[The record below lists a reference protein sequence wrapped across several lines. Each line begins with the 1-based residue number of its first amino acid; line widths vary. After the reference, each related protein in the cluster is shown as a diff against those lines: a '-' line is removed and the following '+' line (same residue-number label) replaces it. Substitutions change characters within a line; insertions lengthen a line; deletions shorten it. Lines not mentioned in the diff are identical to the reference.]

1 MDKKVELK
9 HNPTALWFKQNA
21 NGFAKKEV
29 VEETLNKTKK
39 EKEIVV
45 VMPSGLTEAQREL
58 FLYAAALHGE
68 KVIEENWPPHRG

>member
-29 VEETLNKTKK
+29 VEEAINKTKK
-39 EKEIVV
+39 EVV
-45 VMPSGLTEAQREL
+45 VMPRGLTEAQREL
-58 FLYAAALHGE
+58 FLFTAALNG
-68 KVIEENWPPHRG
+68 KLVIEEEWPPHRG